1 MPPSW
6 LGASEFQP
14 PAFDDIEDA
23 NQIYNTALTTRRGL
37 QRKTSRPG
45 ERQLSINSSHP
56 LKTPSPPQPPLQPLP
71 RSLVRAPARERRR
84 QQGRPDPHRSP
95 PALRAA
101 QKPRQIIDRGVQPL
115 EEAPPREPVAVHHAL
130 VRARSAD
137 AADVHLVPCEIEQRA
152 ESYVAHVKAAAPSG
166 AGRDRRENP
175 RARRRSCAPVR
186 RRRLHGCARSG
197 RSIRLGQSRC
207 WSGGRGRSGR
217 NQAGSWSLCSPSVP
231 IRLARFCGRAIG
243 SRL

>member
-1 MPPSW
+1 MFGMMPPSW
-6 LGASEFQP
+6 LGANELPP

-23 NQIYNTALTTRRGL
+23 DRIYNTALTTRRSL

-45 ERQLSINSSHP
+45 ERQLSINSRHP
-56 LKTPSPPQPPLQPLP
+56 LNPPSPPQPPLQPLP
-71 RSLVRAPARERRR
+71 RPLVRAPARKRRR
-84 QQGRPDPHRSP
+84 QQRRPDPHRSP

-101 QKPRQIIDRGVQPL
+101 QEPRQIVDRGVQPL
-115 EEAPPREPVAVHHAL
+115 EEAPARETVAVHHAL

-137 AADVHLVPCEIEQRA
+137 AADVHLMPREIEQRA

-175 RARRRSCAPVR
+175 RAHTRSCAPVR
-186 RRRLHGCARSG
+186 RRRLRGCVRSG
-197 RSIRLGQSRC
+197 RSIRLGRSRC

-217 NQAGSWSLCSPSVP
+217 NLAGSWPLCSPSVP
-231 IRLARFCGRAIG
+231 IRPARF
-243 SRL
+243 